1 MKFIKTSLEGAYLI
15 EPELLCDERGFFSRT
30 YCVNEFAASGLP
42 FSFVQSSISFNKLRG
57 TLRGMHY
64 QKQPYSEIK
73 LVRCTRGSIYDVII
87 DLRSDSN
94 TYMRWFG
101 VELTAANHLSVYIPV
116 GFAHGFITLSDDSEV
131 LYFMSEFYDPAGACG
146 VRWDDPAFKIDW
158 PSSPIVISGRDHA
171 YPNFQ

>member
-30 YCVNEFAASGLP
+30 YCANEFIASGLP
-42 FSFVQSSISFNKLRG
+42 LDIVQSSISFNKLRG

-73 LVRCTRGSIYDVII
+73 LVRCTQGSIYDVIV

-94 TYMRWFG
+94 TYMQWFG
-101 VELTAANHLSVYIPV
+101 VELTASNHLSVYIPV
-116 GFAHGFITLSDDSEV
+116 GFAHGFITLSDDAEV

-146 VRWDDPAFKIDW
+146 VRWNDPAFKIDW
-158 PSSPIVISGRDHA
+158 PIPPIVISGRDHA